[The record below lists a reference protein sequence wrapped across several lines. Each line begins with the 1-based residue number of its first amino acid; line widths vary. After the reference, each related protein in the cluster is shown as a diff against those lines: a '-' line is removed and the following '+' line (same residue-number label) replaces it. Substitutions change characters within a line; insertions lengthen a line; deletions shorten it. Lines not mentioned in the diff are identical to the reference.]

1 MKSKSEITRAN
12 EILKRLKKEYPV
24 AKIALEFGSPF
35 QLLISTI
42 LSAQCTDER
51 VNLVTK
57 SLFKKYK
64 KPEDFLL
71 VANEELEKDI
81 FSTGFYKQKA
91 RSIKNCCKVL
101 LENYKGKVPADFESL
116 NTLPGVGRKT
126 ASVVAGNAFG
136 IPAIAVDTH
145 VKRLSNLMGFVKSEN
160 PDKIEDR
167 LKELFLDKEWIN
179 LGHYLMNHGRKICVA
194 RRPKCL
200 KCIVGDLC
208 PSFNPVER
216 KQIMSSRRIK

>member
-1 MKSKSEITRAN
+1 MKSLTRMKRKSEEVRAN

-24 AKIALEFGSPF
+24 VEIALEFGTPF

-64 KPEDFLL
+64 KPEDYLK
-71 VANEELEKDI
+71 VPKQELEKDI
-81 FSTGFYKQKA
+81 FSTGFYRQKA
-91 RSIKNCCKVL
+91 KSIKNCCKTL
-101 LENYKGKVPADFESL
+101 LENFNGKVPENFESL
-116 NTLPGVGRKT
+116 NSLPGVGRKT

-145 VKRLSNLMGFVKSEN
+145 VIRLSNLMGFVYSKD
-160 PDKIEDR
+160 PAKIEEK
-167 LKELFLDKEWIN
+167 LKELFPKKDWIN
-179 LGHYLMNHGRKICVA
+179 LGHYLMNHGRNVCIA
-194 RRPKCL
+194 RRPKCG
-200 KCIVGDLC
+200 KCVVGDLC
-208 PSFNPVER
+208 PSFVSNNE
-216 KQIMSSRRIK
+216 

>member
-1 MKSKSEITRAN
+1 MKSKTESARAH
-12 EILKRLKKEYPV
+12 EFLKLLKKEYPV
-24 AKIALEFGSPF
+24 VQIALEFSSPF

-64 KPEDFLL
+64 KPEDYLR
-71 VANEELEKDI
+71 VTSRELEKDI
-81 FSTGFYKQKA
+81 FSTGFYKQKTK
-91 RSIKNCCKVL
+91 SIKKCCKAL
-101 LENYKGKVPADFESL
+101 IENYNGKVPEDFDSL
-116 NTLPGVGRKT
+116 NSLPGVGRKT

-160 PDKIEDR
+160 PDKIEER
-167 LKELFLDKEWIN
+167 LKELFPEEDWID
-179 LGHYLMNHGRKICVA
+179 LGHYLMNHGRKICIA

-200 KCIVGDLC
+200 ECVVGKLC
-208 PSFNPVER
+208 TSFNPDNG
-216 KQIMSSRRIK
+216 